1 MNDLD
6 ITTLRLFI
14 SVCDARS
21 ITKVAEKV
29 RIDSS
34 AITRRLQKLEAEAG
48 KPLLK
53 RIRNGVEPT
62 PEGLQF
68 CDLSRELV
76 RDAGRLS
83 ETLALY
89 KSSGAGKVSIATTS
103 SAVAGLL
110 TEDLGQF
117 LQMPDSKGL
126 SVVIQEMSSSEVIQA
141 VREGSS
147 SIGIYWDNVEASML
161 QTAPFYSDQFCCV
174 LPVGHPLSQEA
185 KVSYAQIMAY
195 PIIGMRHT
203 RQGEAYLSRTGTIET
218 PKAKFIAEVP
228 SHEGAMRLVASNVGV
243 FVTGYEIAKNYTGP
257 WKLVAI
263 PISGLFPQ
271 QFRIAYRDL
280 ETLPLSAQRLVKYLS
295 AAHTELDPL
304 KQAKRTP
311 DQIVQ

>member
-6 ITTLRLFI
+6 ITSLRLFI

-21 ITKVAEKV
+21 ISRVAEKV
-29 RIDSS
+29 HVDSS
-34 AITRRLQKLEAEAG
+34 AITRRIQKLEAEAG

-89 KSSGAGKVSIATTS
+89 KTGGGGRVSIAATS

-110 TEDLGQF
+110 PEDLGQF

-126 SVVIQEMSSSEVIQA
+126 SVVIHEMVSSEVVQA
-141 VREGSS
+141 VRGGRC
-147 SIGIYWDNVEASML
+147 SIGIYWDNVEASVL
-161 QTAPFYSDQFCCV
+161 QTDPFYSDQFCCV
-174 LPVGHPLSQEA
+174 VPVGHSLTQFPE
-185 KVSYAQIMAY
+185 VSYAQIMGH

-203 RQGEAYLSRTGTIET
+203 RQGEAYLSRTGTIKA
-218 PKAKFIAEVP
+218 PKAQFIAEAP
-228 SHEGAMRLVASNVGV
+228 THEAGMRLVAAGVGV
-243 FVTGYEIAKNYTGP
+243 FVTGYEIAKKYMTA
-257 WKLVAI
+257 WSLVGI
-263 PISGLFPQ
+263 PVSGLFPQ

-280 ETLPLSAQRLVKYLS
+280 ETLPLSAQRLVKHLS
-295 AAHTELDPL
+295 SAHPQLNASD
-304 KQAKRTP
+304 
-311 DQIVQ
+311 